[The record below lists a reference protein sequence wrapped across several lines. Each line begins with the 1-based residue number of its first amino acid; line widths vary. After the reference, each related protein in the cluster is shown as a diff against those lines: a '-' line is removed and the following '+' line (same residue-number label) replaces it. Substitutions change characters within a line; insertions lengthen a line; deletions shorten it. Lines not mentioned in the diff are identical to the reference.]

1 MRKLA
6 VWGVLALLPL
16 LGGCF
21 DMRNDLTVAP
31 DGTATVVASFS
42 LSADIMGM
50 MGAAAGAAGG
60 SAKAPADDDFC
71 PDDIADDIPAGF
83 TATHERTTAE
93 NGDMVCTITVVG
105 PIDRMNDLLATENF
119 NPGGGVEGDDGTI
132 TLTAEG
138 GGVYTYALTFAI
150 PAEEAPTPEEAA
162 MQATMMQAMRDMMT
176 GRMMTWSVTAPRI
189 LSSTGTIDGNTATF
203 VIPVTDIIDNPGG
216 TYAFE
221 VRFGT

>member
-6 VWGVLALLPL
+6 VWGVFALLPL

-21 DMRNDLTVAP
+21 DMRNDLTVAR
-31 DGTATVVASFS
+31 DGTATVVATFS
-42 LSADIMGM
+42 LSADVMGM

-60 SAKAPADDDFC
+60 GGAPADDDFC
-71 PDDIADDIPAGF
+71 PDDMADLPTGF
-83 TATHERTTAE
+83 TATHERSTAD
-93 NGDMVCTITVVG
+93 NGDLICTITVVG
-105 PIDRMNDLLATENF
+105 PIDRMNEVLATEDF

-138 GGVYTYALTFAI
+138 GGVYNYALSFTI
-150 PAEEAPTPEEAA
+150 PKEDAPTPEEAA
-162 MQATMMQAMRDMMT
+162 MQAAMMQAMRDMMT
-176 GRMMTWSVTAPRI
+176 GRTMTWSVTAPRI

-203 VIPVTDIIDNPGG
+203 VIPVTDLIDNAGG
-216 TYAFE
+216 NYTFE